1 MKDLMKYAL
10 EFFAVMMIVT
20 IYYIITIEF
29 LGLEKN
35 VTSIRNTFVMS
46 ALIFIYMQGRRTH
59 VMIAREYERRMK
71 MEMQSAQ
78 YPTSPPPAIST
89 TNLTTHVQAA
99 DSQKSQGV

>member
-20 IYYIITIEF
+20 IYYIVAIEF
-29 LGLEKN
+29 FGLEKN
-35 VTSIRNTFVMS
+35 VSAIRHTFIMS
-46 ALIFIYMQGRRTH
+46 ALVFIYMQSRRTH

-71 MEMQSAQ
+71 MEMQCAR
-78 YPTSPPPAIST
+78 YPISPPPTIST
-89 TNLTTHVQAA
+89 TNLTTNVQAA